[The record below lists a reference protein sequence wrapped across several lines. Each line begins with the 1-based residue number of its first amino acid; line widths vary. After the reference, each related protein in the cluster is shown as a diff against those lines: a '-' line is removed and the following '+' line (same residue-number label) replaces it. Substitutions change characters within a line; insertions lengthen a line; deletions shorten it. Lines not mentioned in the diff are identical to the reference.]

1 MGLKGNSSKDKC
13 AADHGFIVNVKHLHP
28 NVNYL

>member
-1 MGLKGNSSKDKC
+1 MGLKGNSSKGKC
-13 AADHGFIVNVKHLHP
+13 AAYSGFIVNVKYFHP